1 MARTEED
8 LQRQLVEW
16 QNSMERERL
25 KVNSEK
31 IDLMISAK
39 RGRHEISNVK
49 DNKNLKQV
57 SCIILDKKISARLK
71 LRMHTTDQ

>member
-8 LQRQLVEW
+8 LERHLVEYNSIN
-16 QNSMERERL
+16 NSMERKGL

-49 DNKNLKQV
+49 D
-57 SCIILDKKISARLK
+57 STKI
-71 LRMHTTDQ
+71 